1 MLIPMLQAKLHRATV
16 TATLIDYE
24 GSLSVDIDLI
34 AAAGMRLYQQIQIYD
49 ITNGARFETYLIPGK
64 PGSGEMCVNGAAAR
78 LVMPGDR
85 IIVAAYVQC
94 TPDEADQLIP
104 TVVLLDEHN
113 RIMTA

>member
-16 TATLIDYE
+16 TATLINYE
-24 GSLSVDIDLI
+24 GSLSVDTDLI
-34 AAAGMRLYQQIQIYD
+34 AAVGMRLYQQIQIYD

-94 TPDEADQLIP
+94 TPDEADQLVP
-104 TVVLLDEHN
+104 KVALLDDLN
-113 RIMTA
+113 RIITV